1 MKNSIKKIS
10 AAMLIAVAFIAMPL
24 HGANNVQISNSE
36 TIDILKDNLVG
47 GWEYT
52 AEGAPEGY
60 ESGLLMIVKAGDI
73 YKVQVQLVGGA
84 MNGTEIVVKGNDI
97 SFKLMV
103 EGESVSVSL
112 SAKGS
117 QISGTSTSSS
127 GTYNI
132 KGVKSISPQ

>member
-1 MKNSIKKIS
+1 MKNSTKRLAGFLLMIG
-10 AAMLIAVAFIAMPL
+10 ALMIAPQVIWASSTSDDTIAM
-24 HGANNVQISNSE
+24 S
-36 TIDILKDNLVG
+36 KDHLVG

-60 ESGLLMIVKAGDI
+60 DSGLLMIVKAGDA
-73 YKVQVQLVGGA
+73 YKVQVQLAAGA
-84 MNGTEIVVKGNDI
+84 LNGTDIVVKGNDI
-97 SFKLMV
+97 TFKLNV

-117 QISGTSTSSS
+117 QISGTSTSAS
-127 GTYNI
+127 GTYTI

>member
-1 MKNSIKKIS
+1 MKNSTKKLAGFLLMAFAFMVAPQEIVANSVTSDIS
-10 AAMLIAVAFIAMPL
+10 V
-24 HGANNVQISNSE
+24 V
-36 TIDILKDNLVG
+36 TKDNLVG

-52 AEGAPEGY
+52 AAGAPEGY
-60 ESGLLMIVKAGDI
+60 DAGLLMIVKAGDS
-73 YKVQVQLVGGA
+73 YKVQVQLAGGA
-84 MNGTEIVVKGNDI
+84 MNGTDVVVKGNDI
-97 SFKLMV
+97 TFKLMV

-117 QISGTSTSSS
+117 EISGTSTSAT